1 MRDRSNHVLVVI
13 PARGGS
19 KGLPRK
25 NVLPLAGKPLIAW
38 SIETALAVDGIC
50 RVVVSTDDVEIAQV
64 SNEYGAEVPFMRPAE
79 LATDTASGTDVLV
92 HALKASQDYYQEQYD
107 WVLLLQPT
115 SPLRLS
121 EDIQE
126 AFKIAESGDVDA
138 VIGLKEVSEFP
149 QWMKRQYQN
158 GDIAD
163 YLDGMIKPANRQ
175 DLDTP
180 YIVNGAIYLIRSS
193 MLEETGN
200 FYTGVTKG
208 YLMPKDRSVD
218 IDDELDFKMAEWLLQ
233 KRIKND

>member
-1 MRDRSNHVLVVI
+1 MSVGSNNILVVI

-38 SIETALAVDGIC
+38 SIETGLKVDAIS
-50 RVVVSTDDVEIAQV
+50 RVVVTTDDTEIAQV
-64 SNEYGAEVPFMRPAE
+64 ARDFGAEVPFIRPSE
-79 LATDTASGTDVLV
+79 LATDQASGTDVLI
-92 HALKASQDYYQEQYD
+92 HALKESEKIYHEKYE

-115 SPLRLS
+115 SPLRS
-121 EDIQE
+121 IEDIKE
-126 AFKIAESGDVDA
+126 AIQLASGDRVDA
-138 VIGLKEVSEFP
+138 VIGIKEVSEFP

-163 YLDGMIKPANRQ
+163 YLDGMIKQANRQ
-175 DLDTP
+175 DLDVP

-193 MLEETGN
+193 MLKNTGN
-200 FYTGVTKG
+200 FYGGVTKG

-218 IDDELDFKMAEWLLQ
+218 IDDELDFKIAEWVLQ